1 MLFKEFEKL
10 MFYDVFDKKLMKK
23 SMFNI
28 LTMRLDMNKIYS
40 KVKYNFI

>member
-1 MLFKEFEKL
+1 MLFKGFEKF

-23 SMFNI
+23 SIVNI